1 MKIVIIGGVAGG
13 ATAAARIRRLD
24 ENAEIVLFE
33 KDAHVSYANCGL
45 PYHIGGVIRD
55 RDELLLQTP
64 EGFKRRFEIDVR
76 VRSEV
81 TAIHRDRKSVTVKNL
96 MTNEMYEE
104 TYDKLIVSTGATPL
118 TPPIPGIQGSNIFSL
133 RNVSDMDRIMVAMD
147 RKKVS
152 SALIVG
158 AGFIGLEMAENLT
171 EAGLSVTVVEQA
183 PQVMGTVD
191 YSMAVMVHHHLR
203 SKNVELVF
211 NETVASFEE
220 KDDRV
225 KVMLQSSR
233 ALMADMVI
241 LSMGVKP
248 ESRLAKDAGLAV
260 GRFGGITVNDFLQT
274 SDPSIYAVGDAVEV
288 KNRVTGNPSL
298 IPLAGPANK
307 QARMVADNIVKGNK
321 RVYKGS
327 IGTSIAKIFDMSVAS
342 AGAPERLLDREG
354 IAYHTSISH
363 AGSNAGYYPGALPL
377 SIKVNFSTEGKLLGA
392 QVVGF
397 AGVDKRIDL
406 LAQVIRNGGSI
417 YDLQEIEHAYAPP
430 FSSAKD
436 PVNMA
441 GFIAENILEGDVRVV
456 HWQAIENAGDK
467 AMILDI
473 RTREEYESGHIDNAV
488 NIPLDELRDRLSE
501 VPKDKLIYVYCAV
514 GLRGY
519 TASRIL
525 MQRGYESVY
534 NLSGGYTTYRYVQ
547 VDRNNIQEVHELMP
561 AIGDDGEVIE
571 KMELK

>member
-342 AGAPERLLDREG
+342 AGASERLLDREG

-377 SIKVNFSTEGKLLGA
+377 SIKINFSTEGKLLGA

-456 HWQAIENAGDK
+456 HWQAIENAGNEE
-467 AMILDI
+467 MILDI
-473 RTREEYESGHIDNAV
+473 RTREEYESGHIDGAI

>member
-342 AGAPERLLDREG
+342 AGASERLLDREG

-377 SIKVNFSTEGKLLGA
+377 SIKVNFSTGGKLLGA

-417 YDLQEIEHAYAPP
+417 YDLQDIEHAYAPP

-456 HWQAIENAGDK
+456 HWQAIENAGNEE
-467 AMILDI
+467 MILDI